1 MGALLALGTIAV
13 GATVVGVVGVFW
25 LLLKLIFLPIRLV
38 LGVVKFVVGMAAA
51 AVGLVAVLALAPV
64 LAVGVGGVLVVG
76 LIVAALAVL
85 LPLIPFVLLGLI
97 VWSFLKRP
105 PAAVA

>member
-1 MGALLALGTIAV
+1 MGALLALGAIAA
-13 GATVVGVVGVFW
+13 GAAVIGLVGVFW

-38 LGVVKFVVGMAAA
+38 LGVVKLVFGLAAA
-51 AVGLVAVLALAPV
+51 AIGMVAMLVLAPV
-64 LAVGVGGVLVVG
+64 LAIGVGGVLVVG
-76 LIVAALAVL
+76 VIVAALAVL
-85 LPLIPFVLLGLI
+85 LPAVPFVLLGLV

>member
-1 MGALLALGTIAV
+1 MGALLALGTIAA
-13 GATVVGVVGVFW
+13 GATVVGMVGVFW
-25 LLLKLIFLPIRLV
+25 LLLKLIFLPIRLA
-38 LGVVKFVVGMAAA
+38 LGVVKFVVGLAAA
-51 AVGLVAVLALAPV
+51 AVGLVAMLALAPV